1 MAALVALG
9 APACNSPA
17 KTAIAAPPPPPLHL
31 GPITDYV
38 PAAGLR
44 WMLVGSPRRIA
55 EHVAFRDAIVLLLP
69 PARLDGFTLGAGV
82 DLRKVDSAL
91 IAGFDLGTLYA
102 VAPDAPTIAHVVARF
117 RERIV
122 SGERRHLPHPN
133 VERIAGVIG
142 TTPET
147 LVRVDQHL
155 VAIAVGDPTPARVV
169 EAFAR
174 GKLRTSPTALH
185 GAALSTLSPAPAGS
199 VATFY
204 APGPFSGEWARAAR
218 GLFADALA
226 LSISVLPISKGRARF
241 VVEVAGDFPAAGSD
255 ELTGALADLAAS
267 PMGKLLGLDQSDT
280 PPVVHEKA
288 HALSLDVDLDLGPVA
303 HGLHAAVAADVW
315 EIMDM
320 PAPK

>member
-1 MAALVALG
+1 
-9 APACNSPA
+9 
-17 KTAIAAPPPPPLHL
+17 
-31 GPITDYV
+31 
-38 PAAGLR
+38 
-44 WMLVGSPRRIA
+44 MLVGSPRRIA
-55 EHVAFRDAIVLLLP
+55 EHVAFRAAVTLLLP
-69 PARLDGFTLGAGV
+69 ATRLDGFTVGAGV
-82 DLRKVDSAL
+82 DLRKVDRAL

-102 VAPDAPTIAHVVARF
+102 VEPDAATLARVVARF

-133 VERIAGVIG
+133 VERITGVIG
-142 TTPET
+142 STPET
-147 LVRVDQHL
+147 LVRVDGHL

-174 GKLRTSPTALH
+174 GKLHTSPTALR
-185 GAALSTLSPAPAGS
+185 GAALSTLSPPPTES

-204 APGPFSGEWARAAR
+204 APGPFSGEWARGAR
-218 GLFADALA
+218 GLLADALA
-226 LSISVLPISKGRARF
+226 LSISVVPLSAGRARF
-241 VVEVAGDFPAAGSD
+241 VVEVSGDFPAAGSD

-288 HALSLDVDLDLGPVA
+288 HALSLDVDLDLGPIA